1 MKSPSSTILITGG
14 AGFIASH
21 TARALAEQGSSVL
34 LLDVRNPEGEIQWL
48 LRPVTDR
55 VEFVRGDVTDLPFL
69 ARLLRRRNVSAVV
82 HTATVNDLE
91 ILVHQPLTAEKIMIQ
106 GHMNVL
112 EAARLAGVGRV
123 VFTSSIAVYAPVQYE
138 PMDERHP
145 VHLPDEPPTL
155 ASYSSFKLAAE
166 SIGLF
171 YWGYHK
177 VDFTALRLSA
187 VYGLGMRYPMYV
199 KPMVEN
205 SVMGLKTV
213 FATGGDMRRDYTYV
227 RDVASA
233 VLLALKAPAGLSTR
247 IFNISSGERLRKSS
261 EAAETVRNN
270 IPRAQIEIGPGLS
283 ELEAGD
289 VRNRGRLSIARAGKD
304 LGYLPRFSLEEGI
317 ADYIRQFRGYLG
329 SRAGQ

>member
-1 MKSPSSTILITGG
+1 
-14 AGFIASH
+14 
-21 TARALAEQGSSVL
+21 
-34 LLDVRNPEGEIQWL
+34 
-48 LRPVTDR
+48 
-55 VEFVRGDVTDLPFL
+55 
-69 ARLLRRRNVSAVV
+69 
-82 HTATVNDLE
+82 
-91 ILVHQPLTAEKIMIQ
+91 
-106 GHMNVL
+106 
-112 EAARLAGVGRV
+112 
-123 VFTSSIAVYAPVQYE
+123 
-138 PMDERHP
+138 
-145 VHLPDEPPTL
+145 
-155 ASYSSFKLAAE
+155 
-166 SIGLF
+166 
-171 YWGYHK
+171 
-177 VDFTALRLSA
+177 
-187 VYGLGMRYPMYV
+187 MRYPMYV